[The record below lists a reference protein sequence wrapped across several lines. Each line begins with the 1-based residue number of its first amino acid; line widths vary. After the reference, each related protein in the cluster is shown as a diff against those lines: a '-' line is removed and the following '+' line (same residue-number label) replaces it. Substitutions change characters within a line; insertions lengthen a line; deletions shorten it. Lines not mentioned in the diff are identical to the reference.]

1 MIKELDPVVLTKD
14 LPDGQLQAGDIGWV
28 GMIHAGGAGFEV
40 EFVTLDGETVS
51 VATVGADYVRPAS
64 AGEIAHVR
72 KVA

>member
-14 LPDGQLQAGDIGWV
+14 LPEAHLQAGDVGWV
-28 GMIHAGGAGFEV
+28 VMIHGGGAGFEV

-51 VATVGADYVRPAS
+51 VATVTADCVRPVGAK
-64 AGEIAHVR
+64 EIAHVR